1 MMAKRGFFFLIFFFF
16 LFCFCQPSTIL
27 AQNQLRFPDRLL
39 VKYKEGTDELQKA
52 SLRQRFGLL
61 LLDRIDKLGVDVLK
75 PRGGKLEDKLHQ
87 LLLLSEIE
95 YVEPDY
101 LAEALETSND
111 PYLGNQWGLF
121 ITQTASASTSA
132 WNTSKSQAEIKI
144 AIVDTGIDLNHEDLQ
159 GKVVANH
166 NCTNTMSLN
175 DLAGHGTHVAGIAAA
190 ATNNIIGVAGVGYHA
205 SLLNAKALDDSGSG
219 YYSWIANCIIWS
231 ANEGAKVINLS
242 LGGPYSSKTLEQAV
256 NYAWSQGAVL
266 TAAAGNSGN
275 RSRTYPAYYKNVIA
289 VAATDQNDKKAS
301 FSSYGTWVD
310 VAAPGVNIYS
320 TYPGNTYK
328 YANGTSMATP
338 HVAGLAA
345 LVWTTPQGSSNLQ
358 VRKQI
363 ELTAD
368 KIPGT
373 GKYWYYGRINAQRAV
388 GGE

>member
-1 MMAKRGFFFLIFFFF
+1 MMAKRWHVFLILFFF
-16 LFCFCQPSTIL
+16 LFFFYQPSTIL
-27 AQNQLRFPDRLL
+27 AQNKPRFPDRLL

-75 PRGGKLEDKLHQ
+75 PKGGKLEDKLRQ

-121 ITQTASASTSA
+121 ITQAASASTSA
-132 WNTSKSQAEIKI
+132 WDTSKSQAEIKI
-144 AIVDTGIDLNHEDLQ
+144 AIVDTGIDLNHEDLR

-166 NCTNTMSLN
+166 NCTTTAGLN
-175 DLAGHGTHVAGIAAA
+175 DVVGHGTHVAGIAAA
-190 ATNNIIGVAGVGYHA
+190 ATNNSIGVAGLGYHA
-205 SLLNAKALDDSGSG
+205 SLFNAKALDDSGSG
-219 YYSWIANCIIWS
+219 YYSWIANCIVWS
-231 ANEGAKVINLS
+231 TDEGAKVINLS

-256 NYAWSQGAVL
+256 NYAWNQGAVL

-289 VAATDQNDKKAS
+289 VAATDQNDKKAP

-320 TYPGNTYK
+320 TYPGNSYK

-345 LVWTTPQGSSNLQ
+345 LVWTTPQGTSNLQ

-388 GGE
+388 SE